1 MPSSPG
7 YKRNLKQEAKTDKAR
22 GGPAKRKK
30 RNAAR
35 RAMAKKVG
43 KAALKGK
50 DVGHK
55 KSLKSGGSNGPK
67 NTKVQSRKSNR
78 SHGGKIGDRGGK
90 AAGGRKGMASRWK
103 SKGKKK

>member
-1 MPSSPG
+1 MPSSPN

-22 GGPAKRKK
+22 GGPAKRAK

-43 KAALKGK
+43 KAAIEGK

-55 KSLKSGGSNGPK
+55 TSLKSGGSNSAK
-67 NTKVQSRKSNR
+67 NTKVQSVKSNR
-78 SHGGKIGDRGGK
+78 SHGGKIGNKAGK
-90 AAGGRKGMASRWK
+90 AAGGRKGMASRW
-103 SKGKKK
+103 GNKKK